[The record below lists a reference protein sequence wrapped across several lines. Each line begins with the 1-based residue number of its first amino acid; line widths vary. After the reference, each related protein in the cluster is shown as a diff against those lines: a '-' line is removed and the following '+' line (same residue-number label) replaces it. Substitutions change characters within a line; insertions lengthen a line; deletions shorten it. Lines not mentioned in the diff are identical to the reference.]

1 MSALRRLVF
10 MGTPEFAVPSL
21 RAVVAAGFP
30 VAAVVSQPDRPR
42 GRGQKV
48 SLAAVK
54 AAALEL
60 GLPVWQPQLKGQA
73 DIIPQLQEVQP
84 DLILVAAFG
93 QLLSQEVLAIPTM
106 GVLNVHA
113 SLLPL
118 YRGAAPIPWA
128 IIHGE
133 AQTGVTIMWLTLEMD
148 AGDIFLQEPQ
158 PIYDDDT
165 AGTLGARLAEQGAQL
180 LVRSLR
186 EIEAGRLVRHPQ
198 PTTGITYAPRL
209 TKAMARLD
217 FSQAAVSL
225 QRLIRALDPSP
236 GAYTF
241 LQGEVLKLFRPV
253 VGATTPTAAPPG
265 TVLQVSAKGAEIACG
280 EGSLWVQEL
289 QLAGRRRLSAQEFAR
304 GHRLVNQRLG

>member
-1 MSALRRLVF
+1 MSPLRRLVF
-10 MGTPEFAVPSL
+10 MGTPDFAVPSL

-48 SLAAVK
+48 SFAAVK

-84 DLILVAAFG
+84 DLILVVAFG
-93 QLLSQEVLAIPTM
+93 QLLSQEVLTIPTL

-113 SLLPL
+113 SLLPR

-128 IIHGE
+128 ILNGE
-133 AQTGVTIMWLTLEMD
+133 VQTGVTIMWLTLEMD

-165 AGTLGARLAEQGAQL
+165 AGSLGTRLAEQGAHL
-180 LVRSLR
+180 LVQSLR
-186 EIEAGRLVRHPQ
+186 EIEAGRLVRLPQ
-198 PTTGITYAPRL
+198 PTTGVTFAPRL
-209 TKAMARLD
+209 TKTMARLD
-217 FSQAAVSL
+217 FNQAAVWL
-225 QRLIRALDPSP
+225 HRLIRALDPSP

-241 LQGEVLKLFRPV
+241 LQGQVLKLFRPA
-253 VGATTPTAAPPG
+253 VGATTPPIAPPG
-265 TVLQVSAKGAEIACG
+265 TVLQVTAAGAEIACG
-280 EGSLWVQEL
+280 QGSLWVQEL